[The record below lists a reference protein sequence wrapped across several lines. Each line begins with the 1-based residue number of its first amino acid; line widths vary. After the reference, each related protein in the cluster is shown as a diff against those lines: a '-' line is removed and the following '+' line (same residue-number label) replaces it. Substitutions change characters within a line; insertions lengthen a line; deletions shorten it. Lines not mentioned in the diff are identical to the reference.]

1 MILLSRCNL
10 PEPHMQNLISV
21 LLAAVAIATALNVF
35 IRRFNMPIIN
45 GYIIT
50 GTILG
55 ATFHIDLGDDETLQ
69 HVATD

>member
-1 MILLSRCNL
+1 
-10 PEPHMQNLISV
+10 MQDLISM
-21 LLAAVAIATALNVF
+21 LLAAVTIATTLNVF

-55 ATFHIDLGDDETLQ
+55 AKFHIDLGDDETLQ